1 MTGLGS
7 HFRIGPTRSV
17 PEPAPSCQHDMA
29 SEPRRRWST
38 GWVSA
43 WATVVATTLILT
55 AMSLITPPEVR
66 AADQAWSFTIQIR
79 GTFSDTLSSPVTV
92 RSDGTFDVQLHEEPR
107 LPVCNRGF
115 DLSFSGKMTGAVTL
129 NRVRGTGCD
138 SNTIDTPLNNGVG
151 TLTPLAFPS
160 AKSFQGSSS
169 LPVSVSSTSP
179 VNVNLTFSG
188 ACSNCPVDQTVNSG
202 PKIAA
207 ALGSV
212 ALTTTSV
219 QTTNIGL
226 RLNSLRGGATGPSM
240 SGLSFDF
247 GGQSVPL
254 AAVASLL
261 GGTGGASA
269 DRSSMLG
276 RLGIF
281 ANGQGSFGNQS
292 ATSREA
298 GFDFHTAGLTVG
310 ADYRVTDQLIL
321 GLALGYL
328 RTQMGLDSSAGDAR
342 IEGYSVTAY
351 GNYFIVPRLYLDGIA
366 TFGRNNYDIKRNDV
380 NATATADTDGT
391 QFAFSMGT
399 GYNFNA
405 GSLTFGP
412 TARVNYTRVHIDGY
426 RERGA
431 DPLNLTV
438 GGQTI
443 ESLTSDVGGQAS
455 YAISLNWGVLTPL
468 VRFDWEHEYKN
479 NSRVVAAAL
488 VADPTFGGSAR
499 TNTPDRDY
507 FNLGAGLSAT
517 MKAGVSAFL
526 YVEETRGRA
535 HFTNHSFTG
544 GVRVEF

>member
-1 MTGLGS
+1 VTVPSS
-7 HFRIGPTRSV
+7 HFRTGPAGSGPDPTPHRTR
-17 PEPAPSCQHDMA
+17 DL
-29 SEPRRRWST
+29 RRELKST
-38 GWVSA
+38 RGAGRVSA
-43 WATVVATTLILT
+43 WAIVAATTLILA
-55 AMSLITPPEVR
+55 AMSLTTPAEVR
-66 AADQAWSFTIQIR
+66 ADQTWSFTIQI
-79 GTFSDTLSSPVTV
+79 GLGTLSKTQSPSVTV
-92 RSDGTFDVQLHEEPR
+92 RSDGSFEFPLSEPP
-107 LPVCNRGF
+107 LLNVCNAGF
-115 DLSFSGKMTGAVTL
+115 TLNFSGTMTGTAVKINT
-129 NRVRGTGCD
+129 VSGSGCD
-138 SNTIDTPLNNGVG
+138 GPLTPLSLGAQVA
-151 TLTPLAFPS
+151 TLTPLAFPN
-160 AKSFQGSSS
+160 ARSFQGPSV
-169 LPVSVSSTSP
+169 PVSVTRTS
-179 VNVNLTFSG
+179 LTFSG
-188 ACSNCPVDQTVNSG
+188 TCGNCPVDRTVNSG
-202 PKIAA
+202 AQLAA

-212 ALTTTSV
+212 ALTTTGV
-219 QTTNIGL
+219 QTNNVGL
-226 RLNSLRGGATGPSM
+226 RLNSLRGGATGMTM

-254 AAVASLL
+254 AAVASLVSSL

-269 DRSSMLG
+269 DRSSMLS

-292 ATSREA
+292 ATSREP

-321 GLALGYL
+321 GLAVGYL
-328 RTQMGLDSSAGDAR
+328 RTKMGLEFSAGDSR
-342 IEGYSVTAY
+342 VDGYSVTAY
-351 GNYFIVPRLYLDGIA
+351 GNYFILPKLYLDGIA
-366 TFGRNNYDIKRNDV
+366 TFGWNNYDIERTDV
-380 NATATADTDGT
+380 NATAKADTDGT

-405 GSLTFGP
+405 GPFTFGP

-431 DPLNLTV
+431 DPLNVTIAR
-438 GGQTI
+438 QTI
-443 ESLTSDVGGQAS
+443 ESVTSDVGGQAS

-479 NSRVVAAAL
+479 NSRVVTSAL

-499 TNTPDRDY
+499 TNNPDRDY

-526 YVEETRGRA
+526 YFEETRGRA
-535 HFTNHSFTG
+535 HFTNHSFSG